1 MSAIRILD
9 EDRLSLEEVRPL
21 LGTGGKPCDFTT
33 VYRAVTKGNLL
44 PSGEKLRLEA
54 VRISGQWVTSR
65 EAIVRYVEAMTLAW
79 TNNETGERLT
89 MPSKTNKRR
98 SQELAKVDAELA
110 AAGI

>member
-44 PSGEKLRLEA
+44 PNGEKLRLEA

-65 EAIVRYVEAMTLAW
+65 QALVRYVEAMTAAW
-79 TNNETGERLT
+79 TSETGERLT
-89 MPSKTNKRR
+89 MPSKTNKARAR
-98 SQELAKVDAELA
+98 ELARVDAELA
-110 AAGI
+110 AAIGV